1 METAKECCSQIE
13 RQISVN
19 IRSER
24 EICARNIKDVYY
36 CLFIIFKC
44 KKKNLHYVKAWLKP
58 DFSLN
63 ISKIST
69 NILVPNHAL
78 SKTNFIQLHIILMII
93 LFSNIKTWKIYI
105 KMVFFYTIP
114 GQLKLQN
121 YNISIHLGLS
131 FFNLLFSAEGIRNEI
146 YIAHVARFIY
156 KEIYT

>member
-24 EICARNIKDVYY
+24 EICAHNIKDVYY
-36 CLFIIFKC
+36 CLFITFKC
-44 KKKNLHYVKAWLKP
+44 KKNLHYVKAWLKP

-105 KMVFFYTIP
+105 KMVYTIP

-121 YNISIHLGLS
+121 YNISIYLGLS
-131 FFNLLFSAEGIRNEI
+131 FFIYFSLQKVLEM
-146 YIAHVARFIY
+146 
-156 KEIYT
+156 KST